1 MNNGKRLDQLTKEE
15 LIKKVEKGREYYL
28 KLTKSVETLTDE
40 NATLIR
46 EKETFTESIAERDKQ
61 IADSAKKFKVLS
73 EAVAAAYNLIPVTGG
88 EEPAEKK

>member
-15 LIKKVEKGREYYL
+15 IIKKVEKGREYYL

-61 IADSAKKFKVLS
+61 IEGLS
-73 EAVAAAYNLIPVTGG
+73 RGLKDIYDLIPTALV
-88 EEPAEKK
+88 EEDAEKK

>member
-15 LIKKVEKGREYYL
+15 LVGKVEKGREYYL

-61 IADSAKKFKVLS
+61 IEL
-73 EAVAAAYNLIPVTGG
+73 P
-88 EEPAEKK
+88 